1 MKILSSCELSNTQ
14 HRLRI
19 VKESCQ
25 DRDQK
30 TLLQNKRN
38 KIKKELKKELKA
50 EREKAELQKIEE
62 IENNKNDSRRMF
74 QAVRELNKK
83 EDNVIIVENSNGE
96 ILHSVEE
103 ELKEITNYFKDIFTQ
118 DSTHPLP
125 DITPQKLKE
134 EITFFEVEKAVN
146 KLKNNKSPG
155 CDNINAELLKYGP
168 TIVFDIIA
176 NILNKAAE
184 TGDKPIEI
192 SLGHLVPLPKPG
204 KPKGPVKNLRPII
217 LLSVL
222 RKVLAIIIV
231 NRTFETI
238 RKEIKVTQAAY
249 SPGRST
255 TELVFTFK
263 TLIEQAV
270 CAEDLTV
277 HLLLLDM
284 SRAFDTI
291 DRGILLNDLKEIF
304 EPDILHLI
312 SLLLVDVQIQ
322 VKHKN
327 KLGNTFTPN
336 IGSPQG
342 DCASPIWF
350 IYYLHKALQS
360 NQVESPR
367 DITIDVS
374 HDHTY
379 TKSDK
384 HKITPKGQKAYL
396 IDQQYA
402 DDASW
407 ITTSEKSKESVKQTT
422 PQALKNKNLYVNED
436 KTEDFSVSRQSQD
449 DWKNCK
455 LVGSLLG
462 NAEDIRRRKQLA
474 CAAFAKNKSSLCSK
488 AINLN
493 TRLRIFEA
501 LISSIFL
508 YNSEIWTLNY
518 SDKRKI
524 DTFQRSFLRQIVR
537 RKWIKNKH
545 LYKKCNSKPWSETI
559 QFRRLKWFGHML
571 RLPSEAPARLAFE
584 EANVKEVKKLRGGQ
598 PLTWIRT
605 VKSDFKTIDV
615 SLGDAIKIAE
625 DRKGYDELVYRVMAK
640 SLSGHS
646 PDGDDSSEESSEE

>member
-1 MKILSSCELSNTQ
+1 M
-14 HRLRI
+14 
-19 VKESCQ
+19 
-25 DRDQK
+25 
-30 TLLQNKRN
+30 
-38 KIKKELKKELKA
+38 
-50 EREKAELQKIEE
+50 QKIEE

-96 ILHSVEE
+96 IIHSVEE

-134 EITFFEVEKAVN
+134 EITFFEVERAVN

-304 EPDILHLI
+304 EPDVLHLI

-342 DCASPIWF
+342 DCASPKWF

-384 HKITPKGQKAYL
+384 HKITPKGQKAYF

-488 AINLN
+488 SINLM
-493 TRLRIFEA
+493 TRL
-501 LISSIFL
+501 
-508 YNSEIWTLNY
+508 
-518 SDKRKI
+518 
-524 DTFQRSFLRQIVR
+524 
-537 RKWIKNKH
+537 
-545 LYKKCNSKPWSETI
+545 
-559 QFRRLKWFGHML
+559 
-571 RLPSEAPARLAFE
+571 
-584 EANVKEVKKLRGGQ
+584 
-598 PLTWIRT
+598 
-605 VKSDFKTIDV
+605 
-615 SLGDAIKIAE
+615 
-625 DRKGYDELVYRVMAK
+625 
-640 SLSGHS
+640 
-646 PDGDDSSEESSEE
+646 

>member
-1 MKILSSCELSNTQ
+1 MSNTQ

-19 VKESCQ
+19 EKESCQ

-38 KIKKELKKELKA
+38 SIKKELKKELKA
-50 EREKAELQKIEE
+50 EREKVELQKIED

-96 ILHSVEE
+96 IIHSVEE

-134 EITFFEVEKAVN
+134 EITSFEVEKAVN
-146 KLKNNKSPG
+146 KLKNNKSSG

-367 DITIDVS
+367 DITIDIS

-379 TKSDK
+379 TKTDK

-488 AINLN
+488 AVHLK

-584 EANVKEVKKLRGGQ
+584 EANVKKVKKLRGGQ

-640 SLSGHS
+640 SLSGHN
-646 PDGDDSSEESSEE
+646 PDDDSSEESSEE

>member
-1 MKILSSCELSNTQ
+1 M
-14 HRLRI
+14 
-19 VKESCQ
+19 
-25 DRDQK
+25 
-30 TLLQNKRN
+30 
-38 KIKKELKKELKA
+38 
-50 EREKAELQKIEE
+50 
-62 IENNKNDSRRMF
+62 
-74 QAVRELNKK
+74 
-83 EDNVIIVENSNGE
+83 IIVENSNGE
-96 ILHSVEE
+96 IIHSVEE

-146 KLKNNKSPG
+146 KLKNNKSPE

-360 NQVESPR
+360 NQV
-367 DITIDVS
+367 
-374 HDHTY
+374 
-379 TKSDK
+379 
-384 HKITPKGQKAYL
+384 
-396 IDQQYA
+396 
-402 DDASW
+402 
-407 ITTSEKSKESVKQTT
+407 
-422 PQALKNKNLYVNED
+422 
-436 KTEDFSVSRQSQD
+436 
-449 DWKNCK
+449 
-455 LVGSLLG
+455 
-462 NAEDIRRRKQLA
+462 
-474 CAAFAKNKSSLCSK
+474 
-488 AINLN
+488 
-493 TRLRIFEA
+493 
-501 LISSIFL
+501 
-508 YNSEIWTLNY
+508 
-518 SDKRKI
+518 
-524 DTFQRSFLRQIVR
+524 
-537 RKWIKNKH
+537 
-545 LYKKCNSKPWSETI
+545 
-559 QFRRLKWFGHML
+559 
-571 RLPSEAPARLAFE
+571 
-584 EANVKEVKKLRGGQ
+584 
-598 PLTWIRT
+598 
-605 VKSDFKTIDV
+605 
-615 SLGDAIKIAE
+615 
-625 DRKGYDELVYRVMAK
+625 
-640 SLSGHS
+640 
-646 PDGDDSSEESSEE
+646 